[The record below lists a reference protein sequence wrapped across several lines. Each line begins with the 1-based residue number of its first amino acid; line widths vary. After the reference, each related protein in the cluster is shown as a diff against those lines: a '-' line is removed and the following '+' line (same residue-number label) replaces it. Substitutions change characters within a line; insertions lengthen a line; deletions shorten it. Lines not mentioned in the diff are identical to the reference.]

1 MSTED
6 RAALASHCLGALSA
20 AESARLD
27 EHLATCAACQSE
39 YVELMEVRE
48 LMGTVPPEILLDDP
62 LPDDDPLL
70 ARILAA
76 AAELEA
82 ARPTGPDATVG
93 PELAAGADT
102 AAEPKMAA
110 GAELAAGAGSAA
122 EANVAAGGEAA
133 GAAADLPPNVVPLPR
148 RGWRT
153 ALLSVA
159 AGIVALALIFG
170 GGVLVGRPSQSG
182 SVAASGDDDSDSS
195 TGALS
200 VRTLAAHDVATGA
213 AMTVKLSA
221 FPGWVGVW
229 GSFTGVAPGADCVIV
244 LVTDSGQRVV
254 AAQWVAPP
262 GARGAAVTVNGSA
275 IVAAGDV
282 RSVEMDLA
290 SGQRLVSGSF

>member
-6 RAALASHCLGALSA
+6 RAALASHSLGALSP
-20 AESARLD
+20 AESAQLD
-27 EHLATCAACQSE
+27 THLATCAACQAE
-39 YVELMEVRE
+39 YAELVEVRE
-48 LMGTVPPEILLDDP
+48 LMATVPPEILLDDP
-62 LPDDDPLL
+62 MPDDDPLL

-82 ARPTGPDATVG
+82 AAAAGPTG
-93 PELAAGADT
+93 AD
-102 AAEPKMAA
+102 P
-110 GAELAAGAGSAA
+110 AA
-122 EANVAAGGEAA
+122 EADETAVDADTRTGEAEEDDRPA
-133 GAAADLPPNVVPLPR
+133 VVVPLPR

-182 SVAASGDDDSDSS
+182 SVASSDDDDSDSS

-200 VRTLAAHDVATGA
+200 VRTLTAHDAATGA

-244 LVTDSGQRVV
+244 LTTTSGQRLV

-282 RSVEMDLA
+282 RSVEMDLT
-290 SGQRLVSGSF
+290 SGQRLVSASF